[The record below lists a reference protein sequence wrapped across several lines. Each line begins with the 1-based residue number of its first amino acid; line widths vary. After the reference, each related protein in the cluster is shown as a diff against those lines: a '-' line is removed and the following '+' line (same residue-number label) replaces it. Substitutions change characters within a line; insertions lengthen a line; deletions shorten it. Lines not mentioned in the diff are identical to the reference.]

1 MRASTAEPVRIS
13 PAALVLALA
22 IACLLHAA
30 LTDCA
35 APPPPPSPPMTQG
48 AIALANLD
56 QQIEQQAGDP
66 ASLDLLLLRMQFTA
80 DYRML
85 DRAAALAGLNTSS
98 GPEQLLRRAR
108 ASAAAHR
115 FSEALADLDAAARS
129 GASAEQLK
137 AQRAAILIA
146 TGRAAEAF
154 PHLQAEAARR
164 PGFATLCALAR
175 AHAALGRLGEADSL
189 YVQALRMLDTTS
201 PFPFAAVAFAR
212 GLMWSEQGGDSARGT
227 ALYQQAL
234 QAVPAYAAAS
244 IHLAELEIERGETA
258 SAQARLQQVVDTTN
272 EPEALA
278 LLGGLHLRQGQSA
291 RGHAEIEQARQRY
304 EALLTSHPEAF
315 ADHAAEFYLGAG
327 QDPQRAWTWA
337 SVNLRE
343 RPTRRAHLLAI
354 RAAQAMGLKERA
366 RTLQAQMQARHSDRA
381 A

>member
-1 MRASTAEPVRIS
+1 MKSATTQPVRIS
-13 PAALVLALA
+13 PMALALVLA

-30 LTDCA
+30 LTGCA
-35 APPPPPSPPMTQG
+35 APPPPPWPAMTQG
-48 AIALANLD
+48 DIALANLD

-85 DRAAALAGLNTSS
+85 DRAAELTRFTAGKGS
-98 GPEQLLRRAR
+98 EQLLRRAR
-108 ASAAAHR
+108 AHAAVHR
-115 FSEALADLDAAARS
+115 FSEALADLDAAAQS
-129 GASAEQLK
+129 GASGEQVK
-137 AQRAAILIA
+137 AQRAAVLVA
-146 TGRAAEAF
+146 TGRAAEAL
-154 PHLQAEAARR
+154 PGLQTAAARKT
-164 PGFATLCALAR
+164 GFATLCALAR
-175 AHAALGRLGEADSL
+175 AHAALGQLGEADGL
-189 YVQALRMLDTTS
+189 YVQALQMLDTTS

-234 QAVPAYAAAS
+234 QAVPGYAAAN

-258 SAQARLQQVVDTTN
+258 TAEARLQQVVDTVN

-278 LLGGLHLRQGQSA
+278 LLGTVHLRQGQAA

-304 EALLTSHPEAF
+304 EALLASHPEAF

-327 QDPQRAWTWA
+327 QDPQRAWAWA
-337 SVNLRE
+337 RANLRE
-343 RPTRRAHLLAI
+343 RPTRRAHQLAI
-354 RAAQAMGLKERA
+354 RAAQALGLKQEA
-366 RTLQAQMQARHSDRA
+366 RVLQVQMRDRHSDRA